1 MKTAMK
7 LLPGLIAAVALN
19 SCASAPQP
27 LTSTPPAKALKAQEF
42 SVGDGFLIK
51 KFTFPAGI
59 YRPEM
64 EDKNGFYFSPPG
76 GQIKV
81 FDSGMRYGS
90 NGGIYWK
97 KNESL
102 PGSVFVKGN
111 FGITANLAKK
121 DIPATP
127 VR

>member
-1 MKTAMK
+1 MKN
-7 LLPGLIAAVALN
+7 LILTLAFAVALS
-19 SCASAPQP
+19 SCAPSPQP
-27 LTSTPPAKALKAQEF
+27 LTSTPPAKALKAGEF

-64 EDKNGFYFSPPG
+64 EDKNGYFFSPPG

-90 NGGIYWK
+90 TGGIYWK
-97 KNESL
+97 KSESQ
-102 PGSVFVKGN
+102 PGAVFVRGN
-111 FGITANLAKK
+111 FGITATLAKK

>member
-1 MKTAMK
+1 MNIALK
-7 LLPGLIAAVALN
+7 LSLSLVAAAALN

-27 LTSTPPAKALKAQEF
+27 LTSKPPAKAINAQEF

-51 KFTFPAGI
+51 KFTFPAGM

-64 EDKNGFYFSPPG
+64 EDKNGYYFSPPG

-97 KNESL
+97 KNESA
-102 PGSVFVKGN
+102 PGSVYVKGN
-111 FGITANLAKK
+111 FGIVANLAKK